1 MKSTIRLAT
10 GVAAL
15 IAGFS
20 GASASAQDSAWEVSG
35 NVAYT
40 SDYRFRGVSLSGNE
54 FAIQGG
60 IDAGHESGFYAG
72 TWASSIDT
80 FAGSETELDFYAGYG
95 WEVEGLSFDVGA
107 IGYFYPGSDDT
118 EYYEAYG
125 SVSGTAGIVGLTA
138 GVAYAPEQDNLG
150 EDDNLYVYGDA
161 ELPLGESP
169 VSLALH
175 IGVEDGAFG
184 DEKVDYS
191 VSLDKTVGPVDVS
204 LAFIGTDQD
213 EDDGFGDLADETV
226 VFTISKSL

>member
-35 NVAYT
+35 NAAYT
-40 SDYRFRGVSLSGNE
+40 SDYRFRGISLSGNE

-60 IDAGHESGFYAG
+60 FDAGHESGFYVG

-80 FAGSETELDFYAGYG
+80 FGGSETELDFYAGYG

-125 SVSGTAGIVGLTA
+125 SVSGTAGVIGLTA

-150 EDDNLYVYGDA
+150 DDDNLYVYGDA
-161 ELPLGESP
+161 ELPLGDSP

-175 IGVEDGAFG
+175 VGLEDGAFG

-191 VSLDKTVGPVDVS
+191 IGLAGSAAGLDLSVAYIDVEN
-204 LAFIGTDQD
+204 A
-213 EDDGFGDLADETV
+213 DGFGEISDPTI
-226 VFTISKSL
+226 VFTVGKSM